1 MGRRQPNKDSTD
13 QNDILLATNRQN
25 DDILYCAQCNK
36 MNKGIRF
43 KMGYLRF
50 QMLTIMKLLYL
61 LIVYISFHSSMDL
74 VSVNNL
80 KIEVLFKISMPGQ
93 ENDIRSILLK

>member
-25 DDILYCAQCNK
+25 DDILYCLQWNK
-36 MNKGIRF
+36 MNKVIF
-43 KMGYLRF
+43 EMNYLHF
-50 QMLTIMKLLYL
+50 QMLTIMKLSYL
-61 LIVYISFHSSMDL
+61 LIVYISFHFSMDF

-80 KIEVLFKISMPGQ
+80 KIEVLFKSSMPGQ